1 VINKEKTSFYILVLA
16 FFFLL
21 IKISYIP
28 FLPIAPLNLIFVLS
42 LVGLLFT
49 VTIKKNITTKIAII
63 IFAYGFINFL
73 TDYLKVST
81 LNFAEFS
88 NYILVSSLILHTEN
102 IKSIKYK
109 ERIINWYFFVGF
121 LSIFYGYL
129 IYFFGSP
136 FVELRIFLIEIN
148 TDLAKF
154 NRLGIVG
161 GKNLPIVGLSSTSA
175 LYGYF
180 IGSYF
185 IISLHKYLKNKN
197 NIYLFLSVFSFI
209 SLMINGE
216 RSVLFFTLICALGL
230 FGKKIFNLKTIAFIF
245 VLITTILFFQI
256 ELVAFDR
263 IAETSTNNSADD
275 IIPRLKRQLA
285 GLLTFLES
293 PIFGSTINRYLEI
306 KNDIFPE
313 DYSSRVAPHNAYINS
328 LINIG
333 FLAIILTYK
342 YVINILK
349 LKRLHIYNK
358 GLFFALLFSLL
369 NGVFHNAGP
378 LNSLEISSV
387 TVLLLLLINTNSY
400 NASDKHNYGRIQRR

>member
-1 VINKEKTSFYILVLA
+1 MINKEKTSFYILVLA

-28 FLPIAPLNLIFVLS
+28 LLPIAPLNIILVLS
-42 LVGLLFT
+42 LVSQIF
-49 VTIKKNITTKIAII
+49 VITIKKNISTKIAAIL
-63 IFAYGFINFL
+63 FAYGFIHFL
-73 TDYLKVST
+73 TDYIKISA

-88 NYILVSSLILHTEN
+88 NYLLVSSLILHTEN

-109 ERIINWYFFVGF
+109 VQIINWYLFVGF

-136 FVELRIFLIEIN
+136 FVEIRIFLVEIN
-148 TDLAKF
+148 IDLEKF
-154 NRLGIVG
+154 NRFGIVG

-185 IISLHKYLKNKN
+185 IISIHKYATKKN

-209 SLMINGE
+209 SLILNGE
-216 RSVLFFTLICALGL
+216 RSVVIFTLICVLGL
-230 FGKKIFNLKTIAFIF
+230 FGKKIFNLKTIAFIS

-263 IAETSTNNSADD
+263 IAETSSNNSADD

-285 GLLTFLES
+285 GLLTFLEN
-293 PIFGSTINRYLEI
+293 PIFGSTINRYYEI

-313 DYSSRVAPHNAYINS
+313 DYASRVAPHNAYINS
-328 LINIG
+328 LLNIG

-342 YVINILK
+342 YVINIYK
-349 LKRLHIYNK
+349 IKRLHIYNT
-358 GLFFALLFSLL
+358 GIFFALLFSLL
-369 NGVFHNAGP
+369 NGIFHNAGP
-378 LNSLEISSV
+378 LSSLEVSSV
-387 TVLLLLLINTNSY
+387 TVLLLLLINTNSN
-400 NASDKHNYGRIQRR
+400 NASYKRNYGRIQRH